1 MRGVSLPGPG
11 MPIAL
16 HLGMASDQLHED
28 AAVLRSETREMH
40 RAIASL
46 MEELEAIDW
55 YAQRIDASSDPELAK
70 VLEHNR
76 GEEIEH
82 ACMVLEWIRRHDA
95 RFDQYLRT
103 YLFSPGPIE
112 ETEDDTE
119 ALNRG
124 GTLGIG
130 SLRSAEAT

>member
-1 MRGVSLPGPG
+1 MPGAG
-11 MPIAL
+11 TAIAL
-16 HLGMASDQLHED
+16 RFGMASIQLHED
-28 AAVLRSETREMH
+28 AEALRPETRELH

-55 YAQRIDASSDPELAK
+55 YAQRVDASSDPELAK

-95 RFDQYLRT
+95 KFDQFLRRF
-103 YLFSPGPIE
+103 LFSSGPIE
-112 ETEDDTE
+112 TDE
-119 ALNRG
+119 AQPEEGAARRRG
-124 GTLGIG
+124 GTLQIG
-130 SLRSAEAT
+130 SLRAAETR